1 VKLQEKVR
9 EPSALYRMR
18 PQPGQSLAQWSSPT
32 SSFRGQSGSSLN
44 EAQENKTMYGR
55 NEVLTQ
61 ATTQM
66 NPETTMLTE
75 RGQTER
81 THVQFLLT

>member
-1 VKLQEKVR
+1 M
-9 EPSALYRMR
+9 PLYGTR
-18 PQPGQSLAQWSSPT
+18 PQPGQGLAQRPCSPT
-32 SSFRGQSGSSLN
+32 SSFRSQTGSSLN
-44 EAQENKTMYGR
+44 ETQENKNMYGR

-66 NPETTMLTE
+66 NPETTTLTE

-81 THVQFLLT
+81 THVQFLLTSNVQHW